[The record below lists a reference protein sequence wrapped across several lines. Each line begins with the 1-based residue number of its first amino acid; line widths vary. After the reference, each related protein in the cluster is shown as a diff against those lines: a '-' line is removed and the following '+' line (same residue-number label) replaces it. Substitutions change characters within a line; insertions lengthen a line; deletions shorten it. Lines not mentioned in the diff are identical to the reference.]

1 MASSSSAIRSWR
13 TAFLTLRDE
22 TLASPPP
29 QVLLA
34 LLQDLM
40 LSHSFD
46 VLVSA
51 APDLPPHE
59 VNSDLVLLAEL
70 ASDSSVRRDSYDVL
84 LWTCHLIHEVSCKL
98 FLDISNSSWTIILRI
113 LQKVLEHSF
122 GDSDNKSSESSNK
135 TRVMAEVLDILRLSM
150 KAYRRHNSHLEI
162 MESARLLVCTVSY
175 LHAELLNLHYP
186 HGIRG
191 PSNDSL
197 SRNPICNNLWDAQSL
212 ALSIMGDSL
221 TGIVSSIPID
231 LWQSTIEVL
240 RKVMDYLTSKNLLLE
255 NSVMSRLLT
264 NLLNVLH
271 IVLLEPKDSL
281 SGHVPGLVAALQ
293 LFLSYGLASG
303 TPLPFLINDL
313 KGKSLTSNG
322 LESGLGKSRKSDAG
336 PYRPPHLRKKDGF
349 SNNPADT
356 QCSDYLS
363 PNFGFTSSDSDH
375 SDNDGSAKHVDRYR
389 SSKVRLAALV
399 CIQCGVPKKAWTT
412 LGLLYATL
420 PCILQDAVFTT
431 QIHDLKDLCH
441 ADPKSLSSL
450 WTLLLPENDVLQP
463 RKYEAN
469 LMASLLFDPIIKV
482 RMESA
487 STLASMLD
495 GHSLTLSQVAEY
507 NESSKCGSF
516 TTLSSSLGQKLKQFH
531 TGLLYLLQHET
542 HNGLLASSL
551 KVILLLISATPYER
565 MPSNLLPTLIG
576 SLHSRVKEIPLS
588 KSSNM
593 DLLVNGLACL
603 AVCFSRS
610 PSSFHV
616 LKFLEEDISQGFS
629 SNQPESSMFCF
640 LFHLSES
647 KNHPSIIYEALQIL
661 RAASH
666 NYPRIATRIWGHIS
680 VSVSELLLVGRWD
693 SDSEICTNSCKEEFS
708 KTVSATTEKCLMAA
722 IKVLDECLRAVS
734 EFKGVDDF
742 QDLRLLD
749 IQRIS
754 SSTRTKKISSAPS
767 FELDD
772 LDTSNGVSTSHGI
785 DQWNEVISNHLPKS
799 LPHASPMVRAASLTC
814 FAGMTSSVFTS
825 LTKGKQEFVISS
837 AVTAALSDAVPSVRL
852 AACRAI
858 GVLTCFS
865 CIVSRSKVIN
875 EFIRAADYNSHDP
888 QSSVRITASW
898 ALANICDA
906 LRHRETELISVICE
920 DETTHRDSISLL
932 VESALRLTKDS
943 DKIKSNAV
951 RALGNLSRFISL
963 PSYSAAEKL
972 KSFSTLNFNG
982 NHFWLEKM
990 VQAFVSCV
998 TTGNVKVQWNV
1009 CHALSNLFMNE
1020 TIKLHQMSWAPTVYS
1035 ILLLLLRD
1043 STNFKIRIH
1052 AAVALAVP
1060 TSRLAYGSSFS
1071 DVVQSIEHVRESLV
1085 LDTSSTPS
1093 NFKYK
1098 DNLTKQMTLTTLHV
1112 LGFVSPSDDQALR
1125 DFLFKVQLFMWLDCE
1140 GEPSSQTVWK
1150 VLVSEARQ
1158 KESPEKSK
1166 WVKGIDRTLGEGP
1179 SSKGPSSTHNEEDS
1193 FLSSVT
1199 NRTILLAGLESLIN
1213 VYRSSNHHIVSQRF
1227 EKLLNSLS

>member
-1 MASSSSAIRSWR
+1 
-13 TAFLTLRDE
+13 
-22 TLASPPP
+22 
-29 QVLLA
+29 
-34 LLQDLM
+34 M

-46 VLVSA
+46 VLVA
-51 APDLPPHE
+51 AAHDLPPHE
-59 VNSDLVLLAEL
+59 
-70 ASDSSVRRDSYDVL
+70 
-84 LWTCHLIHEVSCKL
+84 IHEVSCKL
-98 FLDISNSSWTIILRI
+98 FLDISSSSWTIILRI

-150 KAYRRHNSHLEI
+150 KTYRRNSSHLEI

-175 LHAELLNLHYP
+175 LHSELLNLRHP

-197 SRNPICNNLWDAQSL
+197 GRNPICNNLWDAQSL
-212 ALSIMGDSL
+212 ALSIMCDSL

-271 IVLLEPKDSL
+271 MVLLEPKGSL

-293 LFLSYGLASG
+293 LFLSYGVASG

-313 KGKSLTSNG
+313 KGRSLTSNG
-322 LESGLGKSRKSDAG
+322 LEYGLGKSRKSDAG

-349 SNNPADT
+349 SNNPVDT

-363 PNFGFTSSDSDH
+363 SNFGFTSSDSDH

-399 CIQCGVPKKAWTT
+399 CIQ
-412 LGLLYATL
+412 
-420 PCILQDAVFTT
+420 
-431 QIHDLKDLCH
+431 DLCH
-441 ADPKSLSSL
+441 ADPKSLTSL

-507 NESSKCGSF
+507 NESSKRGSF
-516 TTLSSSLGQKLKQFH
+516 TTLSSSLGQKLMQFH

-576 SLHSRVKEIPLS
+576 SLHSKVKAIPLS
-588 KSSNM
+588 KSSNI

-610 PSSFHV
+610 PPSFHV

-629 SNQPESSMFCF
+629 NNQPESSMFCF

-647 KNHPSIIYEALQIL
+647 KNHPSVIYEALQIL

-666 NYPRIATRIWGHIS
+666 NYPRIATRIWGHVS
-680 VSVSELLLVGRWD
+680 VTVSELLLVGHCD
-693 SDSEICTNSCKEEFS
+693 SDSEICTSSCKEEFS
-708 KTVSATTEKCLMAA
+708 KTASATTEKCLMAA

-734 EFKGVDDF
+734 GFKGVDDF

-754 SSTRTKKISSAPS
+754 SSTRSKKISSAPS

-772 LDTSNGVSTSHGI
+772 LDISKGVSTSDGI
-785 DQWNEVISNHLPKS
+785 DHWNEVISNHLPKS

-814 FAGMTSSVFTS
+814 FAGMTSSVFSS

-898 ALANICDA
+898 AVANICDA

-920 DETTHRDSISLL
+920 DEITHRDSISLL

-972 KSFSTLNFNG
+972 KSSSSTLNFNG

-1098 DNLTKQMTLTTLHV
+1098 DNLAKQMTLTTLHV
-1112 LGFVSPSDDQALR
+1112 LGFVSPSDDQALG
-1125 DFLFKVQLFMWLDCE
+1125 DFLFKKAPLLEEWFKGLTS
-1140 GEPSSQTVWK
+1140 PSATCD
-1150 VLVSEARQ
+1150 L
-1158 KESPEKSK
+1158 
-1166 WVKGIDRTLGEGP
+1166 P
-1179 SSKGPSSTHNEEDS
+1179 SSKGSSSTHNEEDA

-1213 VYRSSNHHIVSQRF
+1213 VYRSSNHRTVAQRF
-1227 EKLLNSLS
+1227 EKLLNNLS

>member
-1 MASSSSAIRSWR
+1 MAINYRGI
-13 TAFLTLRDE
+13 E
-22 TLASPPP
+22 
-29 QVLLA
+29 
-34 LLQDLM
+34 
-40 LSHSFD
+40 
-46 VLVSA
+46 
-51 APDLPPHE
+51 E
-59 VNSDLVLLAEL
+59 SDGL
-70 ASDSSVRRDSYDVL
+70 
-84 LWTCHLIHEVSCKL
+84 
-98 FLDISNSSWTIILRI
+98 LDIKEFATGKLCHVKAFNQSS
-113 LQKVLEHSF
+113 KCSPHGPF
-122 GDSDNKSSESSNK
+122 GAK
-135 TRVMAEVLDILRLSM
+135 RLSF
-150 KAYRRHNSHLEI
+150 RT
-162 MESARLLVCTVSY
+162 C
-175 LHAELLNLHYP
+175 
-186 HGIRG
+186 
-191 PSNDSL
+191 
-197 SRNPICNNLWDAQSL
+197 
-212 ALSIMGDSL
+212 
-221 TGIVSSIPID
+221 
-231 LWQSTIEVL
+231 
-240 RKVMDYLTSKNLLLE
+240 
-255 NSVMSRLLT
+255 
-264 NLLNVLH
+264 
-271 IVLLEPKDSL
+271 
-281 SGHVPGLVAALQ
+281 LVAALQ
-293 LFLSYGLASG
+293 LFLSYGVASG

-313 KGKSLTSNG
+313 KGRSLTSNG
-322 LESGLGKSRKSDAG
+322 LEYGLGKSRKSDAG

-349 SNNPADT
+349 SNNPVDT

-363 PNFGFTSSDSDH
+363 SNFGFTSSDSDH

-399 CIQCGVPKKAWTT
+399 CIQ
-412 LGLLYATL
+412 
-420 PCILQDAVFTT
+420 
-431 QIHDLKDLCH
+431 DLCH
-441 ADPKSLSSL
+441 ADPKSLTSL

-507 NESSKCGSF
+507 NESSKRGSF
-516 TTLSSSLGQKLKQFH
+516 TTLSSSLGQKLMQFH

-576 SLHSRVKEIPLS
+576 SLHSKVKAIPLS
-588 KSSNM
+588 KSSNI

-610 PSSFHV
+610 PPSFHV

-629 SNQPESSMFCF
+629 NNQPESSMFCF

-647 KNHPSIIYEALQIL
+647 KNHPSVIYEALQIL

-666 NYPRIATRIWGHIS
+666 NYPRIATRIWGHVS
-680 VSVSELLLVGRWD
+680 VTVSELLLVGHCD
-693 SDSEICTNSCKEEFS
+693 SDSEICTSSCKEEFS
-708 KTVSATTEKCLMAA
+708 KTASATTEKCLMAA

-734 EFKGVDDF
+734 GFKGVDDF

-754 SSTRTKKISSAPS
+754 SSTRSKKISSAPS

-772 LDTSNGVSTSHGI
+772 LDISKGVSTSDGI
-785 DQWNEVISNHLPKS
+785 DHWNEVISNHLPKS

-814 FAGMTSSVFTS
+814 FAGMTSSVFSS

-898 ALANICDA
+898 AVANICDA

-920 DETTHRDSISLL
+920 DEITHRDSISLL

-972 KSFSTLNFNG
+972 KSSSSTLNFNG

-1098 DNLTKQMTLTTLHV
+1098 DNLAKQMTLTTLHV
-1112 LGFVSPSDDQALR
+1112 LGFVSPSDDQALG
-1125 DFLFKVQLFMWLDCE
+1125 DFLFKKAPLLEEWFKGLTS
-1140 GEPSSQTVWK
+1140 PSATCD
-1150 VLVSEARQ
+1150 L
-1158 KESPEKSK
+1158 
-1166 WVKGIDRTLGEGP
+1166 P
-1179 SSKGPSSTHNEEDS
+1179 SSKGSSSTHNEEDA

-1213 VYRSSNHHIVSQRF
+1213 VYRSSNHRTVAQRF
-1227 EKLLNSLS
+1227 EKLLNNLS

>member
-70 ASDSSVRRDSYDVL
+70 ASDSSVCRDSDDVL
-84 LWTCHLIHEVSCKL
+84 LWTCHLLMQIHEVSCKL
-98 FLDISNSSWTIILRI
+98 FLDISSSSWTIILRI

-150 KAYRRHNSHLEI
+150 KTYRRHNSHLEI

-212 ALSIMGDSL
+212 ALSIMCDSL

-271 IVLLEPKDSL
+271 IVLLEPKGSL

-303 TPLPFLINDL
+303 TPLPFLINDF

-322 LESGLGKSRKSDAG
+322 LESRLGKSRKSDAG

-399 CIQCGVPKKAWTT
+399 CIQ
-412 LGLLYATL
+412 
-420 PCILQDAVFTT
+420 
-431 QIHDLKDLCH
+431 DLCH

-507 NESSKCGSF
+507 NESSKRGSF

-576 SLHSRVKEIPLS
+576 SLHSKVKEIPLS

-610 PSSFHV
+610 PPSFHV

-629 SNQPESSMFCF
+629 NNQPESSMFCF

-680 VSVSELLLVGRWD
+680 VTVSELLLVGRWD

-767 FELDD
+767 FELDLAD

-972 KSFSTLNFNG
+972 KSFSALNFNG

-1125 DFLFKVQLFMWLDCE
+1125 DFLFKKAPLLEEWF
-1140 GEPSSQTVWK
+1140 
-1150 VLVSEARQ
+1150 
-1158 KESPEKSK
+1158 
-1166 WVKGIDRTLGEGP
+1166 KGLTSTSATCGQP
-1179 SSKGPSSTHNEEDS
+1179 SSKGSSSTHNEEDA

>member
-84 LWTCHLIHEVSCKL
+84 LWTCHLLMQIHEVSCKL

-399 CIQCGVPKKAWTT
+399 CIQ
-412 LGLLYATL
+412 
-420 PCILQDAVFTT
+420 
-431 QIHDLKDLCH
+431 DLCH

-1125 DFLFKVQLFMWLDCE
+1125 DFLFKKAPLLEEWF
-1140 GEPSSQTVWK
+1140 
-1150 VLVSEARQ
+1150 
-1158 KESPEKSK
+1158 
-1166 WVKGIDRTLGEGP
+1166 KGLTSTSATCGQP